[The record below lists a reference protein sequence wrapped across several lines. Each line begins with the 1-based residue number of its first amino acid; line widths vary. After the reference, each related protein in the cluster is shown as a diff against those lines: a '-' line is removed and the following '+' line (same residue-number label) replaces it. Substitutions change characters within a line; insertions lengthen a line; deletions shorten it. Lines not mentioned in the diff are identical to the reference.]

1 MFLEYGLNDRGDLIH
16 VDDVGRGRVA
26 LMCPYCAVPL
36 LAKKGQIKAA
46 HFAHDG
52 PTCAASVSGRASLP
66 SFDRFDLEL
75 PVKIVTQLRRFSVG
89 HTSGIQ
95 YGTLKEYGLIE
106 KTDKG
111 RFELTNRGKIP
122 LGQLPLRLF
131 LEYQEAGFL
140 SRHQELEDKLREASG
155 LDLSAPSQAAEHHI
169 CLTDLRL
176 YRAQWRRLLQS
187 TLYFIEVTHTSEN
200 WPSPLYKIG
209 VTTRDLADRC
219 AEIARDLRP
228 YMGDVTL
235 TPLDTWPH
243 CGSVEFYFK
252 YRYQKYQYRI
262 ERLTE
267 YFQFRK
273 LESVLATDLRQISAK
288 TLTPFEQALI
298 DDSDV
303 DLTPVETGTII
314 RRSDDFRQSGD

>member
-95 YGTLKEYGLIE
+95 YGTLKEYGLIQ

-111 RFELTNRGKIP
+111 RFELTTRGKIP
-122 LGQLPLRLF
+122 LGQLHLKLF
-131 LEYQEAGFL
+131 LEYQEAAFV
-140 SRHQELEDKLREASG
+140 SRHHELEEKVRGFSVSDVSET
-155 LDLSAPSQAAEHHI
+155 SQASEHHI

-187 TLYFIEVTHTSEN
+187 TLYFIEVTHASEN

-228 YMGDVTL
+228 YMGEVSL

-243 CGSVEFYFK
+243 RGSVEFYFK
-252 YRYQKYQYRI
+252 YRYQKQQFRI

-273 LESVLATDLRQISAK
+273 LESVLAADLRQISAK
-288 TLTPFEQALI
+288 TLSPFDQALI
-298 DDSDV
+298 DDLPLDIPRVEIQMDQQPGSI
-303 DLTPVETGTII
+303 PVKE
-314 RRSDDFRQSGD
+314 